1 MDISFIVE
9 TLPRKVSDHDAKG
22 GYVITIMIKQ
32 QGQDDM
38 MDIDFIV
45 QTLPRKVSDQD

>member
-22 GYVITIMIKQ
+22 GYAITITIKQ
-32 QGQDDM
+32 QGQDGKM
-38 MDIDFIV
+38 
-45 QTLPRKVSDQD
+45 T

>member
-22 GYVITIMIKQ
+22 GYVITIMI
-32 QGQDDM
+32 
-38 MDIDFIV
+38 
-45 QTLPRKVSDQD
+45 